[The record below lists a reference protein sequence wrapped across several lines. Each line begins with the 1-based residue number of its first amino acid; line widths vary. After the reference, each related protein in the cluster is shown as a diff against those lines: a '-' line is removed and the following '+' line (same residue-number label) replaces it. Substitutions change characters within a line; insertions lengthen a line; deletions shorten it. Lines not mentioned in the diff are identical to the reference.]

1 MQIYCIH
8 LNCINLGYFIIIKCI
23 YYFSILS
30 IIYFY
35 TKESNISNLYIMSAK
50 FNLTIAIDHR
60 SKSKYGL
67 KILNLLCDGI
77 MLEDTKIYLG
87 D

>member
-1 MQIYCIH
+1 
-8 LNCINLGYFIIIKCI
+8 
-23 YYFSILS
+23 
-30 IIYFY
+30 
-35 TKESNISNLYIMSAK
+35 MSAK

-87 D
+87 DW